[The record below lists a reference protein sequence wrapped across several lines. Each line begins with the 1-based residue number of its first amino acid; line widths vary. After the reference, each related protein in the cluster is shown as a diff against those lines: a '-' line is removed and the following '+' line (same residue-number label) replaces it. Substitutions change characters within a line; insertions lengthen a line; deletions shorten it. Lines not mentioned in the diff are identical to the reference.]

1 MYNILLLT
9 GFTKNVHWDSYGD
22 CDYGKLCAKNHL
34 NYALKHG
41 YKFHCEIIQEF
52 LTDRNQTWHK
62 IHLIKKFLPL
72 YDYVVWI
79 DADAVFIRNDIR
91 LEDFISSEMDLI
103 LPKMQIDKQT
113 GIRLTETTTGF
124 MIWKNCNWSFNLLN
138 DMWNN
143 PKDYAYGYF
152 HEQSLLDE
160 KIIIKDK
167 PIFEVLNNVKVIE
180 EKYHNVHSDIESG
193 FIYHAGGNTYTKFLR
208 IKEQLNKLI

>member
-9 GFTKNVHWDSYGD
+9 GFTKNVHWDNYGD

-113 GIRLTETTTGF
+113 GIRLTETSTGF
-124 MIWKNCNWSFNLLN
+124 MIWKNCSWSFNLLN

-160 KIIIKDK
+160 NIIIKDK

-180 EKYHNVHSDIESG
+180 EKYHNVHSDIESH